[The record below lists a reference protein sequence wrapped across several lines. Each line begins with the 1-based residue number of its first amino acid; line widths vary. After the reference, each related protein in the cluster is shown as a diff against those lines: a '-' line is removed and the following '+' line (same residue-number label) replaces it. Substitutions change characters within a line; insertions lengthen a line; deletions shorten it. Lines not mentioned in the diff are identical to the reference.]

1 MPLWDAQM
9 DNLSA
14 LEMYFRRT
22 LTSDDILAALALR
35 REPLLFA
42 THNHNLGV
50 NLSVMHLTGCS
61 NQVLN
66 GINQGA
72 QLDCWKSKQIS
83 SQELSTVELCTNGS
97 TILTHL
103 WEGSNTVQGP
113 VAIVGDIFRCAA
125 VIYINVIMS
134 GNSSKMINSSLTFFR
149 IIPSS
154 S

>member
-1 MPLWDAQM
+1 MPFWNTDIG
-9 DNLSA
+9 NLSA
-14 LEMYFRRT
+14 LEKYFRRT

-35 REPLLFA
+35 REPVLFA
-42 THNHNLGV
+42 THSHNLRINPGV
-50 NLSVMHLTGCS
+50 THLTGCS

-72 QLDCWKSKQIS
+72 QLDSWKSKQIS
-83 SQELSTVELCTNGS
+83 SRELSVVELCNNGS
-97 TILTHL
+97 RILTHL
-103 WEGSNTVQGP
+103 WEGHRTAQGP
-113 VAIVGDIFRCAA
+113 MAIVGDIFRCAA

-134 GNSSKMINSSLTFFR
+134 GNSSGIFIYSLTFSR